1 VLVPGGRE
9 RPTPRIARFVAALA
23 IVAAPLTV
31 STVAAAQVDDPPTP
45 PVTVNEFIP
54 EDLNL
59 TDCVS
64 ALPKPG
70 CGSEARGGW
79 RQGLVFAAV
88 VAGLGFIGWRIA
100 AGVRRRDRVVNARVA
115 AHDDR

>member
-1 VLVPGGRE
+1 VLASGGRH
-9 RPTPRIARFVAALA
+9 RGRRLVAALA
-23 IVAAPLTV
+23 IVAAPLTMA
-31 STVAAAQVDDPPTP
+31 TVAGAQVDDPPPP
-45 PVTVNEFIP
+45 PVTINEFIP

-79 RQGLVFAAV
+79 RQGLVFAV
-88 VAGLGFIGWRIA
+88 VVGGLAFIGWRIA
-100 AGVRRRDRVVNARVA
+100 AGVRRRDRVLNAPAPAQDEPAR
-115 AHDDR
+115 